1 MAISAEQLN
10 IILNARDKE
19 FTKAMERSE
28 KRVARF
34 AKQSQGSLGKA
45 SAAFGKLSSSAAA
58 FLPALSAAALV
69 SAVKNVV
76 SSLDEIGKKADQIG
90 LTTDAL
96 QELRSIAESAGV
108 SQEKL
113 DSSMERFSKRLGEAA
128 KGTGAAKKALEDLN
142 LTASDL
148 LRMPLDDALSEVAD
162 RLSAIESPASQ
173 AAAAAAIFGR
183 EGVAMINM
191 MRDGAAGMDAMR
203 QEARELGIVIDED
216 LIRNAEGAQTQLDL
230 MSRVINA
237 NLSSALINLAPHLV
251 SAATGIANLSGVVSE
266 FFSAMGG
273 GNFEQIELLDAAGLE
288 ALAKQY
294 SGLERELAAVGQ
306 ARDALNAAIRRGDNE
321 AEISFKQRLTK
332 AEEDLAAKIK
342 IRQDQEAATQ
352 RGVTGIQNLKDA
364 TAEMAEQARLNALS
378 AQEAERQRIAT
389 QRAAYEQ
396 AILNDYQ
403 ASGYELTDE
412 SMAAVTELGR
422 RWEEAATSASKILNP
437 TEKATAATKNL
448 NEAVKEVSLS
458 AEEMA
463 QKLLDVSPNLRLMGF
478 DAENLVGIAR
488 SIEGSME
495 NAFMSMVDGTESAKD
510 AFKSMAAQ
518 IIKELYRVLVVQRL
532 VSAITGAFGGGVGG
546 APTTSLRPPIR
557 PAASGRP
564 VTAGEPYVTGEHG
577 RELFVPKVNGRIL
590 SAAQTNNMGNSGGD
604 GVTVIQNNT
613 FQSGVTRSEVSALLP
628 RMVEASK
635 AAVLDAK
642 RQGGS
647 YGKAFS

>member
-1 MAISAEQLN
+1 
-10 IILNARDKE
+10 
-19 FTKAMERSE
+19 
-28 KRVARF
+28 
-34 AKQSQGSLGKA
+34 
-45 SAAFGKLSSSAAA
+45 
-58 FLPALSAAALV
+58 
-69 SAVKNVV
+69 
-76 SSLDEIGKKADQIG
+76 
-90 LTTDAL
+90 
-96 QELRSIAESAGV
+96 
-108 SQEKL
+108 
-113 DSSMERFSKRLGEAA
+113 
-128 KGTGAAKKALEDLN
+128 
-142 LTASDL
+142 
-148 LRMPLDDALSEVAD
+148 
-162 RLSAIESPASQ
+162 
-173 AAAAAAIFGR
+173 
-183 EGVAMINM
+183 MINM
-191 MRDGAAGMDAMR
+191 MRDGAAGMEAMR

-251 SAATGIANLSGVVSE
+251 TAATGIANLSGVVSE

-273 GNFEQIELLDAAGLE
+273 GNFEQIELLDAAGIK
-288 ALAKQY
+288 AVAKQY

-306 ARDALNAAIRRGDNE
+306 AQSAYNQNVELFGENSE
-321 AEISFKQRLTK
+321 QAEKFAERLAN
-332 AEEDLAAKIK
+332 AEEALAGKIK

-352 RGVTGIQNLKDA
+352 RGLAGIRNLEDA
-364 TAEMAEQARLNALS
+364 TAEMAEQARLNALN

-412 SMAAVTELGR
+412 SVASVTELGR

-437 TEKATAATKNL
+437 TEKTTAATKNL

-478 DAENLVGIAR
+478 DAENLVGIAH

-495 NAFMSMVDGTESAKD
+495 SAFMSMVDGTESAKD

-590 SAAQTNNMGNSGGD
+590 SAAQTNNMGGGGGD